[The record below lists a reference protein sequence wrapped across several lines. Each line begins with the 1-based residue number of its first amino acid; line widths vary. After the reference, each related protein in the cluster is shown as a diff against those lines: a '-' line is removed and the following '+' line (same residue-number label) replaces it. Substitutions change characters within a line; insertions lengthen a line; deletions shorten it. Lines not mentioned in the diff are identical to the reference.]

1 MDLLVLD
8 GNSILNRAFY
18 GIKLLSTKNGF
29 HTNAIYGFLNIL
41 NKLKD
46 HFNPKIT
53 TIAFD
58 LNAPTFRH
66 ELYVDYKA
74 NRKRMPEELAEQVPV
89 LKKLLKYLGYKIIE
103 KESFEADDILG
114 TLSYMCEKSGMSCLL
129 ATGDR
134 DLLQLVSQHTSVYI
148 ASTKTKSIDESTY
161 NEEKILEE
169 YGVNPQQ
176 LIEVKALM
184 GDKSDNIPGIKGIGP
199 KIALSLVN
207 KYGNIDNLYSNIE
220 SVSIGNN
227 LRVKLKNGKDS
238 AYISR
243 KLGTIIRDV
252 PIPKEISFYK
262 NVDIATAEAVKLL
275 EELEMFTVIK
285 KLKTS
290 KKSDTELHRTTA
302 PEKETEE
309 TFQVICAEDHE
320 LEKIATETKSQETIH
335 FAVDFHDEEIH
346 TLYILL
352 ENQRLFVI
360 KNKNEKFLKFT
371 NSVFSSSRIKKITH
385 DYKPVYHVLSKS
397 NIETPRIFLDTF
409 LADYLLNPDQKD
421 HSIKKTAIR
430 YGIELSSSSKEKNK
444 IEDDSKEETVI
455 LCKLI
460 SKKLLEEIEKNELQ
474 YLLNKIEQPLALVL
488 ANMQETGFLI
498 DKQALQLYSKKLK
511 NRIENLEYEIRKF
524 LGKDININSPKQ
536 LGTALFED
544 LGIPVPKQSKSSSY
558 STKAEI
564 LESLKNYHPVI
575 GLLLEYRTISKLE
588 STYCTGLL
596 NNISSDDGRIHSI
609 FNQTETKTGRLSS
622 VKPNLQNIPIKKDL
636 GKEFRN
642 FFVAED
648 GKVLI
653 DADYSQI
660 ELRILAHVS
669 EDETMIKAFS
679 NHDDIHAIV
688 ASEIFGL
695 PINMV
700 TANMRNSAK
709 VVNFG
714 IIYGMSAYSL
724 SKELNISKKEAE
736 KFIGN
741 YFLHYPKIKKYF
753 ENTIK
758 VARETGYVETLYKR
772 KLRLPD
778 LLSKNFQTRT
788 AAERLA
794 RNMPIQGTAAD
805 IMKIAMIKVHNAIKA
820 NNLES
825 KLILQIHDELIVES
839 PESEKDT
846 AQKIL
851 TLEMQNA
858 AKLSIPLTVNVG
870 TGKNW
875 ANAKH

>member
-1 MDLLVLD
+1 M
-8 GNSILNRAFY
+8 
-18 GIKLLSTKNGF
+18 
-29 HTNAIYGFLNIL
+29 
-41 NKLKD
+41 
-46 HFNPKIT
+46 
-53 TIAFD
+53 
-58 LNAPTFRH
+58 
-66 ELYVDYKA
+66 
-74 NRKRMPEELAEQVPV
+74 
-89 LKKLLKYLGYKIIE
+89 
-103 KESFEADDILG
+103 
-114 TLSYMCEKSGMSCLL
+114 
-129 ATGDR
+129 
-134 DLLQLVSQHTSVYI
+134 
-148 ASTKTKSIDESTY
+148 
-161 NEEKILEE
+161 
-169 YGVNPQQ
+169 
-176 LIEVKALM
+176 
-184 GDKSDNIPGIKGIGP
+184 
-199 KIALSLVN
+199 
-207 KYGNIDNLYSNIE
+207 
-220 SVSIGNN
+220 
-227 LRVKLKNGKDS
+227 
-238 AYISR
+238 
-243 KLGTIIRDV
+243 
-252 PIPKEISFYK
+252 
-262 NVDIATAEAVKLL
+262 
-275 EELEMFTVIK
+275 
-285 KLKTS
+285 
-290 KKSDTELHRTTA
+290 
-302 PEKETEE
+302 
-309 TFQVICAEDHE
+309 
-320 LEKIATETKSQETIH
+320 
-335 FAVDFHDEEIH
+335 
-346 TLYILL
+346 
-352 ENQRLFVI
+352 
-360 KNKNEKFLKFT
+360 
-371 NSVFSSSRIKKITH
+371 
-385 DYKPVYHVLSKS
+385 
-397 NIETPRIFLDTF
+397 
-409 LADYLLNPDQKD
+409 
-421 HSIKKTAIR
+421 
-430 YGIELSSSSKEKNK
+430 
-444 IEDDSKEETVI
+444 
-455 LCKLI
+455 
-460 SKKLLEEIEKNELQ
+460 
-474 YLLNKIEQPLALVL
+474 
-488 ANMQETGFLI
+488 
-498 DKQALQLYSKKLK
+498 
-511 NRIENLEYEIRKF
+511 
-524 LGKDININSPKQ
+524 
-536 LGTALFED
+536 
-544 LGIPVPKQSKSSSY
+544 
-558 STKAEI
+558 
-564 LESLKNYHPVI
+564 
-575 GLLLEYRTISKLE
+575 E

-724 SKELNISKKEAE
+724 SKELNITKKEAE
-736 KFIGN
+736 KFIDN

-805 IMKIAMIKVHNAIKA
+805 IIKIAMIKVHNAIKA

-851 TLEMQNA
+851 TVEMQNA